1 MSYCKKYNMHPS
13 VALCLACEECYPP
26 GERVNGRM
34 CGYEVPLRSG
44 AELLEYETERR
55 LKADENPPEVL
66 SPFAA
71 VRGLDVP
78 ESVRVIS
85 PEQIHENL
93 YKYRFL
99 HQLRDILS
107 EMLDEYGEDPD
118 RMKDSIIEKYEP
130 MIYKHIIGEYEITA
144 EVSINT
150 DRELVL
156 TREQRERLAKIINN
170 DTGTGK

>member
-1 MSYCKKYNMHPS
+1 MKK
-13 VALCLACEECYPP
+13 
-26 GERVNGRM
+26 NGYRGNNPRKN
-34 CGYEVPLRSG
+34 CSIATV
-44 AELLEYETERR
+44 T
-55 LKADENPPEVL
+55 PPEVL
-66 SPFAA
+66 SAQAA
-71 VRGLDVP
+71 INGMNVP
-78 ESVRVIS
+78 ESVKFIS

-93 YKYRFL
+93 YKYRFR

-118 RMKDSIIEKYEP
+118 RMKDSVIEKYEP